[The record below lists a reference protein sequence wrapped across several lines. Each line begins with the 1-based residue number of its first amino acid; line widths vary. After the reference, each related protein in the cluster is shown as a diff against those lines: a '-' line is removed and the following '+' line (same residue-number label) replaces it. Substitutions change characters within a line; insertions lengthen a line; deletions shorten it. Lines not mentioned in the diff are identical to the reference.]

1 MKNFERLKIAN
12 QFIAALMTKDP
23 DALALLVSDASIME
37 IIQEMQTV
45 DYRVQS
51 VQMLYSLNG
60 IAAKLHLLA
69 VHGELMINQHF
80 VLTLAFNKDKILS
93 MNQYSS
99 GPHTEINDIGM
110 LKTGNDFLTALK
122 NRDWP
127 LMHSLLTNDA
137 TWTLPG
143 TSILSGEAIGADAV
157 LNRAKQL
164 RNFGVAVQLNHVLTG
179 KKGVTLS
186 LHNTSMRGSLILDE
200 QVSIVCEVINGKI
213 SKITTHLNDV
223 EGINA
228 FFVDG
233 II

>member
-12 QFIAALMTKDP
+12 QFIAALMTNDT
-23 DALALLVSDASIME
+23 DALALLVSDASVTE
-37 IIQEMQTV
+37 IIKEMQPV
-45 DYRVQS
+45 DYQVQS

-60 IAAKLHLLA
+60 IAATLHLLA
-69 VHGELMINQHF
+69 AQGELTINQHL
-80 VLTLAFNKDKILS
+80 VLTLAFNNGKISL
-93 MNQYSS
+93 MNQYSAGS
-99 GPHTEINDIGM
+99 HTDDIEM

-127 LMHSLLTNDA
+127 LMQSLLTDDA

-143 TSILSGEAIGADAV
+143 TSLLSGEATGADAV
-157 LNRAKQL
+157 VNRAKQL
-164 RNFGVAVQLNHVLTG
+164 RNFGVAVQLNHLLAG
-179 KKGVTLS
+179 KKGVALS
-186 LHNTSMRGSLILDE
+186 LHNTAMRGSLLLDE
-200 QVSIVCEVINGKI
+200 QVAIVCDVVNGKI
-213 SKITTHLNDV
+213 SKITTHLDDV